1 MGWTHRWVCRRR
13 RVRFNPGRMEELWAA
28 CLSLCV
34 RNRAL
39 SRRRDRMAGGGRR
52 RGGVKQLAGVQSR
65 VDSSHAGLINKM
77 FLLILKMKVHELCIS
92 DVLACRS

>member
-1 MGWTHRWVCRRR
+1 MDAQMVSGLTQEGWRSCGQPVFYSAFGTVRYHR
-13 RVRFNPGRMEELWAA
+13 GGET
-28 CLSLCV
+28 
-34 RNRAL
+34 
-39 SRRRDRMAGGGRR
+39 DMAGGGRR
-52 RGGVKQLAGVQSR
+52 RGGVKQLAGVQSK

>member
-1 MGWTHRWVCRRR
+1 MGSLFVALCWEACAIT
-13 RVRFNPGRMEELWAA
+13 EEE
-28 CLSLCV
+28 
-34 RNRAL
+34 RQTRP
-39 SRRRDRMAGGGRR
+39 AGDGGEEE
-52 RGGVKQLAGVQSR
+52 GKELVGVQSK

>member
-1 MGWTHRWVCRRR
+1 MGSPFVTLRLEPCAIT
-13 RVRFNPGRMEELWAA
+13 EESQTWP
-28 CLSLCV
+28 
-34 RNRAL
+34 
-39 SRRRDRMAGGGRR
+39 AGVG
-52 RGGVKQLAGVQSR
+52 GGVKQQAGVQSK